1 MDFFWDAGL
10 RSLLLNTDEKF
21 KTKFDSMEGNTM
33 MTNIDDLLW
42 LYKMAL
48 DYQLQPEKEWLKEH
62 IQEQLNTFKKTSVP
76 QSKLTELNEING
88 LDFISPLD
96 TEKIAA

>member
-1 MDFFWDAGL
+1 
-10 RSLLLNTDEKF
+10 
-21 KTKFDSMEGNTM
+21 M
-33 MTNIDDLLW
+33 MKNIDDLLW

-62 IQEQLNTFKKTSVP
+62 IQEQLKTVKNSNVSP
-76 QSKLTELNEING
+76 LSHSETNKISELE
-88 LDFISPLD
+88 FISSLD